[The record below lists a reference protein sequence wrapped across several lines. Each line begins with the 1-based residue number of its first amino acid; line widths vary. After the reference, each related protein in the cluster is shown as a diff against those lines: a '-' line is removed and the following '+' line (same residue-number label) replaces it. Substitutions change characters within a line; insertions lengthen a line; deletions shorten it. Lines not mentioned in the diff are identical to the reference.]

1 MFYRVRERDEMGTF
15 ALSVTY
21 GKTVYHYQILRDK
34 SGKIAMPEGTK
45 FDTVWQ
51 VRFTSKSLSSNVNL
65 YEEGIYLP

>member
-1 MFYRVRERDEMGTF
+1 MGTF

-51 VRFTSKSLSSNVNL
+51 VRFTYQSVSHLMLTFMKK
-65 YEEGIYLP
+65 EKIYTCKNTLR